1 MTARI
6 SHCENKPNRF
16 MFDFGIIDTT
26 GSDCEQQ
33 VPTVALC
40 LQQLITHSVYNR

>member
-1 MTARI
+1 
-6 SHCENKPNRF
+6 

-40 LQQLITHSVYNR
+40 LQQLITHSVYNRW